1 MNFSPVKL
9 IREAFLAPVK
19 LYRKYLS
26 PLKPTPTCR
35 FTPSCSQYAIDAVRE
50 WGIVV
55 GTVLTLFRI
64 VRCNPFSK
72 GGDDPVPKNP
82 FKRRQQRSFTEK
94 MRQRNKNMKGEAY
107 FHIK

>member
-9 IREAFLAPVK
+9 IREAFLLPVK
-19 LYRKYLS
+19 AYRKYLS

-50 WGIVV
+50 WGIVL
-55 GTVLTLFRI
+55 GTVLTLFRL

-82 FKRRQQRSFTEK
+82 FKRR
-94 MRQRNKNMKGEAY
+94 
-107 FHIK
+107 

>member
-9 IREAFLAPVK
+9 IREVFLAPVK

-35 FTPSCSQYAIDAVRE
+35 FTPTCSQYAIDAVRE

-72 GGDDPVPKNP
+72 GGDDPVPRNP
-82 FKRRQQRSFTEK
+82 FKRR
-94 MRQRNKNMKGEAY
+94 
-107 FHIK
+107 

>member
-1 MNFSPVKL
+1 MRIMNFSPVKL

-50 WGIVV
+50 WGIVL

-72 GGDDPVPKNP
+72 GGEDPVPKNP
-82 FKRRQQRSFTEK
+82 FKRQ
-94 MRQRNKNMKGEAY
+94 
-107 FHIK
+107 

>member
-35 FTPSCSQYAIDAVRE
+35 FTPTCSQYAIDAVRE
-50 WGIVV
+50 WGIVL
-55 GTVLTLFRI
+55 GTVLTLFRLI
-64 VRCNPFSK
+64 MCNPFSK
-72 GGDDPVPKNP
+72 GGDDPVPRNP
-82 FKRRQQRSFTEK
+82 FKKR
-94 MRQRNKNMKGEAY
+94 
-107 FHIK
+107 

>member
-50 WGIVV
+50 WGIVL
-55 GTVLTLFRI
+55 GTVLTLFRLI
-64 VRCNPFSK
+64 RCNPCLLYTSDAA
-72 GGDDPVPKNP
+72 DD
-82 FKRRQQRSFTEK
+82 
-94 MRQRNKNMKGEAY
+94 
-107 FHIK
+107 

>member
-9 IREAFLAPVK
+9 LREAFIAPVK

-50 WGIVV
+50 WGIVL

-72 GGDDPVPKNP
+72 GGDDPVPR
-82 FKRRQQRSFTEK
+82 KR
-94 MRQRNKNMKGEAY
+94 
-107 FHIK
+107 

>member
-50 WGIVV
+50 WGIVA
-55 GTVLTLFRI
+55 GTVLTLFRLI
-64 VRCNPFSK
+64 RCNPFSK
-72 GGDDPVPKNP
+72 GGDDPVPRNP
-82 FKRRQQRSFTEK
+82 FKKR
-94 MRQRNKNMKGEAY
+94 
-107 FHIK
+107 

>member
-55 GTVLTLFRI
+55 GTVLTLFRL

-72 GGDDPVPKNP
+72 GGDDPCHV
-82 FKRRQQRSFTEK
+82 
-94 MRQRNKNMKGEAY
+94 
-107 FHIK
+107 IL

>member
-72 GGDDPVPKNP
+72 GGDDPVPHNP
-82 FKRRQQRSFTEK
+82 FKRR
-94 MRQRNKNMKGEAY
+94 
-107 FHIK
+107 

>member
-50 WGIVV
+50 WGIVL
-55 GTVLTLFRI
+55 GTVLTLFRL

-72 GGDDPVPKNP
+72 GGDDPVPLNP
-82 FKRRQQRSFTEK
+82 LKRR
-94 MRQRNKNMKGEAY
+94 
-107 FHIK
+107 

>member
-50 WGIVV
+50 WGIVL
-55 GTVLTLFRI
+55 GTVLTLFRLI
-64 VRCNPFSK
+64 RCNPFSK
-72 GGDDPVPKNP
+72 DRDEPVPRNP
-82 FKRRQQRSFTEK
+82 FKKR
-94 MRQRNKNMKGEAY
+94 
-107 FHIK
+107 

>member
-50 WGIVV
+50 WGIVL

-72 GGDDPVPKNP
+72 GGEDP
-82 FKRRQQRSFTEK
+82 RAAQSL
-94 MRQRNKNMKGEAY
+94 
-107 FHIK
+107 

>member
-9 IREAFLAPVK
+9 IREAFLLPVK
-19 LYRKYLS
+19 AYRKYLS
-26 PLKPTPTCR
+26 PLKSAPTCR

-50 WGIVV
+50 WGIAA

-72 GGDDPVPKNP
+72 GGEDPVPHNP
-82 FKRRQQRSFTEK
+82 FKRR
-94 MRQRNKNMKGEAY
+94 
-107 FHIK
+107 

>member
-1 MNFSPVKL
+1 MNFSHVKL

-55 GTVLTLFRI
+55 GTVLTLFRLI
-64 VRCNPFSK
+64 RCNPFSK
-72 GGDDPVPKNP
+72 GGDD
-82 FKRRQQRSFTEK
+82 RAT
-94 MRQRNKNMKGEAY
+94 
-107 FHIK
+107 

>member
-9 IREAFLAPVK
+9 LREAFLAPVK
-19 LYRKYLS
+19 LYRKYIS

-55 GTVLTLFRI
+55 GTVLAIFRLI
-64 VRCNPFSK
+64 RCNPFSK
-72 GGDDPVPKNP
+72 GGEDPVPKNP
-82 FKRRQQRSFTEK
+82 FKRR
-94 MRQRNKNMKGEAY
+94 
-107 FHIK
+107 

>member
-26 PLKPTPTCR
+26 PLKLTPTCR

-50 WGIVV
+50 WGIVL
-55 GTVLTLFRI
+55 GTVLTLFRL

-82 FKRRQQRSFTEK
+82 FKRR
-94 MRQRNKNMKGEAY
+94 
-107 FHIK
+107 

>member
-50 WGIVV
+50 WGIVL
-55 GTVLTLFRI
+55 GIVLTLFRI

-82 FKRRQQRSFTEK
+82 FKRQ
-94 MRQRNKNMKGEAY
+94 
-107 FHIK
+107 

>member
-50 WGIVV
+50 WGIVL

-72 GGDDPVPKNP
+72 VGDDPVPKNP
-82 FKRRQQRSFTEK
+82 FKRR
-94 MRQRNKNMKGEAY
+94 
-107 FHIK
+107 

>member
-50 WGIVV
+50 WGIAA
-55 GTVLTLFRI
+55 GTVLTLFRL

-72 GGDDPVPKNP
+72 GGDDPVPRNP
-82 FKRRQQRSFTEK
+82 FKKR
-94 MRQRNKNMKGEAY
+94 
-107 FHIK
+107 

>member
-9 IREAFLAPVK
+9 IREAFLLPVEA
-19 LYRKYLS
+19 YRKYLS
-26 PLKPTPTCR
+26 PLKSAPTCR

-50 WGIVV
+50 WGIAA

-72 GGDDPVPKNP
+72 GGEDPVPHNP
-82 FKRRQQRSFTEK
+82 FKRR
-94 MRQRNKNMKGEAY
+94 
-107 FHIK
+107 

>member
-55 GTVLTLFRI
+55 GTVLTLFRLI
-64 VRCNPFSK
+64 RCNPFSK
-72 GGDDPVPKNP
+72 GGDDPVPCNP
-82 FKRRQQRSFTEK
+82 FKRR
-94 MRQRNKNMKGEAY
+94 
-107 FHIK
+107 